1 MKYLITLIIL
11 TNICAAQLSDTK
23 TDNTVKFNTFKF
35 AAFNKKGL
43 LKSELFFR
51 DSGKTEAIKTVKK
64 SKKSPGLALI
74 YSLVVPGMGQLYTNR
89 FDIGKYFLI
98 SEAALWLGYA
108 SFTIYGNWLKNDA
121 YNYAIIHAGI
131 NKNGKDDDFFINIGN
146 YDNVD
151 QYNNERLLYGEYDK
165 LYSAA
170 NGWGFWWDTPENRRR
185 YREDRIAGERTL
197 NDRIFITGAILL
209 NHVIS
214 GISALILTNKYN
226 DEIEKT
232 SGGIRV
238 NADIINFG
246 SRVTGIKLNF
256 VKNF

>member
-1 MKYLITLIIL
+1 MKYILAVIIF
-11 TNICAAQLSDTK
+11 TNICAAQFSDK
-23 TDNTVKFNTFKF
+23 RNDNPFKQVSEKSGL
-35 AAFNKKGL
+35 FNKKGL
-43 LKSELFFR
+43 LRSEITIN
-51 DSGKTEAIKTVKK
+51 DTGKPFENNIVKK
-64 SKKSPGLALI
+64 SRKSPGLAMI
-74 YSLVVPGMGQLYTNR
+74 YSLVIPGMGQLYTNR
-89 FDIGKYFLI
+89 FDVGKYFLI
-98 SEAALWLGYA
+98 SEASLWLGYI

-121 YNYAIIHAGI
+121 YNYAVLHASI
-131 NKNGKDDDFFINIGN
+131 KKDGKDDNFYINIGN

-165 LYSAA
+165 LYSASA
-170 NGWGFWWDTPENRRR
+170 GWGFYWDTPENRRR
-185 YREDRIAGERTL
+185 YRDDRIASERTL

-226 DEIEKT
+226 DELKKS

-238 NADIINFG
+238 NADVINYG

-256 VKNF
+256 IKNF